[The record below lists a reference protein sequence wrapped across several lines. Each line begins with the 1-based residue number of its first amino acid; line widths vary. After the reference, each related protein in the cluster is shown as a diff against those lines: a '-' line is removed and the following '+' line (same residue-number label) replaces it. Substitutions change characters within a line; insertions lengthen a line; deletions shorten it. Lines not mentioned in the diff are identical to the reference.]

1 MFPKALLLSRTDI
14 HVIRQ
19 VYWAMERVR
28 KNEQNKLSC
37 QIPQILQEIQAS
49 SDETNG
55 KTLGRRNWSELALM
69 FEIAPRLAD
78 AYRLKN
84 EFLDVIR
91 ADSSAA
97 GKPKL
102 D

>member
-1 MFPKALLLSRTDI
+1 
-14 HVIRQ
+14 
-19 VYWAMERVR
+19 MERVR
-28 KNEQNKLSC
+28 KNEQKKPSI

-55 KTLGRRNWSELALM
+55 KTLGRRSWSELALM

-91 ADSSAA
+91 SESSAA